1 MATSVIESGN
11 YELFIDTGF
20 QLDAFT
26 LDDATRGVLNSTQY
40 VLDGTTEFAPMLQY
54 STNVNIKRGRR
65 DVGDQFSAGTMS
77 FNLNDDLA
85 GGTLNPL
92 YSSSPYV
99 DPAGQF
105 TLAPLRRVSFGRYNS
120 TNTFI
125 TLFVGVIVSYD
136 YTYELGGQNVVTVY
150 CADDFYLLAQTALA
164 EFNVSEQLSSAR
176 LTAVLDLPE
185 VAYPALTRDIET
197 GTQTLGGAAAYTV
210 AEGTNVKAYIDQIQ
224 AAEQGRIF
232 MSRTGDITSQPRI
245 GNTLSGSVADFHD
258 DGTNIPYNSLG
269 IIFNAD
275 LIVNRASIQH
285 LGATSPEVADDLASQ
300 AKYLIQNV
308 SITNSLLHN
317 DASAL
322 TLANYLLV
330 GEPAATFNAVQTDY
344 LMLTNAQRETLALV
358 DIGDTITITNTI
370 TGGEVAQELAVEG
383 VEIQVNVNNGHRVTF
398 YTSATVIV
406 YQFVLNDVIYGKL
419 GIQDPQPVLA

>member
-26 LDDATRGVLNSTQY
+26 LDDATRGVLNGTQY
-40 VLDGTTEFAPMLQY
+40 VLDGTTEFAPMLEY
-54 STNVNIKRGRR
+54 STNVSVKRGRR
-65 DVGDQFSAGTMS
+65 DIGDQFSAGTMS
-77 FNLNDDLA
+77 FNLNDTLA

-120 TNTFI
+120 ANTFI
-125 TLFVGVIVSYD
+125 TLFVGQIVSYD
-136 YTYELGGQNVVTVY
+136 YNYQLGGQNVVTVY

-164 EFNVSEQLSSAR
+164 EFNVSEELSSAR
-176 LTAVLDLPE
+176 LSAVLDLPE

-224 AAEQGRIF
+224 SAEQGRIF

-245 GNTLSGSVADFHD
+245 GNTISGSVADFHD

-285 LGATSPEVADDLASQ
+285 LGATSPQVADDAVSQ
-300 AKYLIQNV
+300 AKYLIQNT
-308 SITNSLLHN
+308 SITDSLLHN
-317 DASAL
+317 DAAAL
-322 TLANYLLV
+322 TLATYLLE
-330 GEPAATFNAVQTDY
+330 GEPIATFNAVQTDY
-344 LMLTNAQRETLALV
+344 LMLTTPQRETLALV

-370 TGGEVAQELAVEG
+370 TGGEVAQELSVEG
-383 VEIQVNVNNGHRVTF
+383 IEIQVNVSNGHRVTF
-398 YTSATVIV
+398 YTANTVIV
-406 YQFVLNDVIYGKL
+406 FELILDDPIYGTIDADNVL
-419 GIQDPQPVLA
+419 G

>member
-1 MATSVIESGN
+1 MATSVIQSGD

-20 QLDAFT
+20 MLDAYT
-26 LDDATRGVLNSTQY
+26 LNDATRGILDGTQY
-40 VLDGTTEFAPMLQY
+40 VLDGTTEFAAMLEY
-54 STNVNIKRGRR
+54 STNVNLKRGRR

-77 FNLNDDLA
+77 FNLNDSLA

-120 TNTFI
+120 VGTFI
-125 TLFVGVIVSYD
+125 SLFVGQIVSYD
-136 YTYELGGQNVVTVY
+136 YNYELGGQNTVTVY

-164 EFNVSEQLSSAR
+164 EYNVTEELSSTR
-176 LTAVLDLPE
+176 LAAVLDQPE
-185 VAYPALTRDIET
+185 VAYPALSRDITT

-210 AEGTNVKAYIDQIQ
+210 PEGTNVKAYIDQIQ
-224 AAEQGRIF
+224 QAEQGRIF
-232 MSRTGDITSQPRI
+232 MSRTGVLTSDPRI

-269 IIFNAD
+269 IIYNAD
-275 LIVNRASIQH
+275 LIVNRVSIQH
-285 LGATSPEVADDLASQ
+285 LGATSPQVADDAASQ

-322 TLANYLLV
+322 VLADYLLV
-330 GEPAATFNAVQTDY
+330 GEPIATFNAVQTDY
-344 LMLTNAQRETLALV
+344 PMLTTAQRETLALV

-370 TGGEVAQELAVEG
+370 AGGEVAQELSVEG
-383 VEIQVNVNNGHRVTF
+383 VEIQVNVTNGHRVTF
-398 YTSATVIV
+398 YTASTVIV
-406 YQFVLNDVIYGKL
+406 YQFVLDDPVYGII
-419 GIQDPQPVLA
+419 GITDPQPVLG

>member
-1 MATSVIESGN
+1 MATSVIESGS

-20 QLDAFT
+20 MLDGFV
-26 LDDATRGVLNSTQY
+26 LDDVTRGVLNGTQY
-40 VLDGTTEFAPMLQY
+40 VLDGTTEFAPMLEY

-65 DVGDQFSAGTMS
+65 DIGDQFSAGTMS
-77 FNLNDDLA
+77 FNLNDTLA

-92 YSSSPYV
+92 YTSSPYV
-99 DPAGQF
+99 DPQGVF

-120 TNTFI
+120 LNTFV
-125 TLFVGVIVSYD
+125 TLFVGQIVSYD
-136 YTYELGGQNVVTVY
+136 YNYELGGQNTVTVY

-164 EFNVSEQLSSAR
+164 EYNVTEELSSTR
-176 LTAVLDLPE
+176 LSAVLDLPE
-185 VAYPALTRDIET
+185 VAYPVLTRDIET
-197 GTQTLGGAAAYTV
+197 GTQTLGGTAAYTV
-210 AEGTNVKAYIDQIQ
+210 EEDTNVKAYIDQIQ
-224 AAEQGRIF
+224 QAEQGRIF

-269 IIFNAD
+269 IIYNAD

-285 LGATSPEVADDLASQ
+285 LGATSPQVADDAASQ
-300 AKYLIQNV
+300 AKYLIQNT

-322 TLANYLLV
+322 TLATYLLE
-330 GEPAATFNAVQTDY
+330 GEPIATFNAVQTDY
-344 LMLTNAQRETLALV
+344 LMLTTPQRETLALV

-370 TGGEVAQELAVEG
+370 TGGEVAQELSVEG
-383 VEIQVNVNNGHRVTF
+383 IEIQVNVSNGHRVTF
-398 YTSATVIV
+398 YTANTTIV
-406 YQFVLNDVIYGKL
+406 YQFILNDPIYGL
-419 GIQDPQPVLA
+419 LDIQDPQPVLG

>member
-1 MATSVIESGN
+1 MATSVIESGD

-20 QLDAFT
+20 LVNSFRLDSPTA
-26 LDDATRGVLNSTQY
+26 GVLDNTEF
-40 VLDGTTEFAPMLQY
+40 VLTGTTEFAPMLQY

-77 FNLNDDLA
+77 FNLNDSLA

-92 YSSSPYV
+92 YASSPYV
-99 DPAGQF
+99 DPNEEF
-105 TLAPLRRVSFGRYNS
+105 TLAPLRKVSFGRYNS
-120 TNTFI
+120 VGTFI
-125 TLFVGVIVSYD
+125 ELFTGQIVNYDYSYQLGQQNIVS
-136 YTYELGGQNVVTVY
+136 VY

-164 EFNVSEQLSSAR
+164 EFNVSEELSSAR
-176 LTAVLDLPE
+176 LSAVLDLPE
-185 VAYPALTRDIET
+185 VAYPALTRDIEI

-232 MSRTGDITSQPRI
+232 LSRTGDFTAQPRV
-245 GNTLSGSVADFHD
+245 GQTLSGSVADFHD

-285 LGATSPEVADDLASQ
+285 LGATSPQVADDAASQ
-300 AKYLIQNV
+300 TKYLIQNT

-317 DASAL
+317 DAAAL
-322 TLANYLLV
+322 SLANYLLV
-330 GEPAATFNAVQTDY
+330 GEPEATFNAVQTDY
-344 LMLTNAQRETLALV
+344 LMLTTAQRETLALV

-370 TGGEVAQELAVEG
+370 TGGQVAQELSVEG
-383 VEIQVNVNNGHRVTF
+383 IEISVNVNNGHRVTF

-406 YQFVLNDVIYGKL
+406 YEFILDDPIYGKL
-419 GIQDPQPVLA
+419 DIQDPQPVLG

>member
-20 QLDAFT
+20 MLDAFT
-26 LDDATRGVLNSTQY
+26 LDDATRGVLNGTQY
-40 VLDGTTEFAPMLQY
+40 VLDGTTEFAPMLEY
-54 STNVNIKRGRR
+54 STNVNVKRGRR

-77 FNLNDDLA
+77 FNLNDTLA

-99 DPAGQF
+99 DPQGVF
-105 TLAPLRRVSFGRYNS
+105 TLAPLRRVSFGRYN
-120 TNTFI
+120 TLNTFI
-125 TLFVGVIVSYD
+125 TLFVGQIVSYD
-136 YTYELGGQNVVTVY
+136 YNYELGGQNTVTVY

-164 EFNVSEQLSSAR
+164 EYNVAEELSSAR
-176 LTAVLDLPE
+176 LSAVLNLPE
-185 VAYPALTRDIET
+185 VAYPALSRNIST
-197 GTQTLGGAAAYTV
+197 GTQTLGGTAAYTV

-245 GNTLSGSVADFHD
+245 GNTISGSVADFHD

-269 IIFNAD
+269 IIYNAD

-285 LGATSPEVADDLASQ
+285 LGATSPQVADDLASQ
-300 AKYLIQNV
+300 VKYLIQNT

-317 DASAL
+317 DAAAL
-322 TLANYLLV
+322 TLATYLLE
-330 GEPAATFNAVQTDY
+330 GEPIATFNAVQTDY
-344 LMLTNAQRETLALV
+344 LMLTTPQRETLALV

-370 TGGEVAQELAVEG
+370 TGGEVAQELSVEG
-383 VEIQVNVNNGHRVTF
+383 IEIQVNVSNGHRVTF
-398 YTSATVIV
+398 YTANTTIV
-406 YQFVLNDVIYGKL
+406 YQFILNDPIYGKL

>member
-1 MATSVIESGN
+1 MATSVIESGD

-20 QLDAFT
+20 LVNSFRLDSPTA
-26 LDDATRGVLNSTQY
+26 GVLDNTEF
-40 VLDGTTEFAPMLQY
+40 VLTGTTEFAPMLQY

-77 FNLNDDLA
+77 FNLNDSLA

-99 DPAGQF
+99 DPNEEF
-105 TLAPLRRVSFGRYNS
+105 TLAPLRKVSFGRYNS
-120 TNTFI
+120 VGTFI
-125 TLFVGVIVSYD
+125 ELFKGQIVNYD
-136 YTYELGGQNVVTVY
+136 YSYQLGQQNIVTVY

-164 EFNVSEQLSSAR
+164 EFNVTEQLSSAR
-176 LTAVLDLPE
+176 LSAVLNLPE

-210 AEGTNVKAYIDQIQ
+210 DEGTNVKAYIDQIQ

-232 MSRTGDITSQPRI
+232 MSRTGYFTSQPRV
-245 GNTLSGSVADFHD
+245 GQTLSGSVADFHD

-285 LGATSPEVADDLASQ
+285 LGATSPQVANDTASQ
-300 AKYLIQNV
+300 TKYLIQNT

-317 DASAL
+317 DAAAL
-322 TLANYLLV
+322 DLANYLLV
-330 GEPAATFNAVQTDY
+330 GEPEATFNAVQTDY
-344 LMLTNAQRETLALV
+344 LMLTTPQRETLALV

-383 VEIQVNVNNGHRVTF
+383 IEISVNVNSGHRVTF

-406 YQFVLNDVIYGKL
+406 YEFILNDPIYGKL
-419 GIQDPQPVLA
+419 DIQDPQPVLG

>member
-20 QLDAFT
+20 MLDAFV

-40 VLDGTTEFAPMLQY
+40 VLDGTTEFAPMLEY

-120 TNTFI
+120 LGTFI
-125 TLFVGVIVSYD
+125 TLFVGQIVNYD
-136 YTYELGGQNVVTVY
+136 YTYELGGQNTVNVY
-150 CADDFYLLAQTALA
+150 CADDFYLLAQTALS
-164 EFNVSEQLSSAR
+164 EYNVTEELSSAR
-176 LTAVLDLPE
+176 LSAVLDLPE

-269 IIFNAD
+269 IIYNAD

-285 LGATSPEVADDLASQ
+285 LGAANPEVADDLASQ
-300 AKYLIQNV
+300 TKYLIQNV

-317 DASAL
+317 DVAAL
-322 TLANYLLV
+322 DLANYLLV

-344 LMLTNAQRETLALV
+344 LMLTTAQKETLALV

-370 TGGEVAQELAVEG
+370 AGGEVAQELSVEG
-383 VEIQVNVNNGHRVTF
+383 IEISVNVSNGHRVTF
-398 YTSATVIV
+398 YTANTVIV
-406 YQFVLNDVIYGKL
+406 YELILDDAIYGTLDTNNAL
-419 GIQDPQPVLA
+419 G

>member
-20 QLDAFT
+20 MLDAFT
-26 LDDATRGVLNSTQY
+26 LDDATRGVLDGTQY
-40 VLDGTTEFAPMLQY
+40 VLDGTTEFAPMLEY
-54 STNVNIKRGRR
+54 STNVNLKRGRR

-77 FNLNDDLA
+77 FNLNDTLA

-92 YSSSPYV
+92 YTSSPYV
-99 DPAGQF
+99 DPQGVF

-120 TNTFI
+120 LNTFI
-125 TLFVGVIVSYD
+125 TLFVGQIVSYD
-136 YTYELGGQNVVTVY
+136 YNYELGGQNTVTVY

-164 EFNVSEQLSSAR
+164 EYNVTEELSSAR
-176 LTAVLDLPE
+176 LSAVLDLPE
-185 VAYPALTRDIET
+185 VAYPALTRNIST

-224 AAEQGRIF
+224 QAEQGRIF

-269 IIFNAD
+269 IIYNAD
-275 LIVNRASIQH
+275 VIVNRASIQH
-285 LGATSPEVADDLASQ
+285 LGATSPQVADDAASQ
-300 AKYLIQNV
+300 AKYLIQNT

-322 TLANYLLV
+322 TLAEYLIV
-330 GEPAATFNAVQTDY
+330 GEPVATFNAVQTDY
-344 LMLTNAQRETLALV
+344 LMLTTPQREDLALV

-370 TGGEVAQELAVEG
+370 AGGEVAQELSVEG
-383 VEIQVNVNNGHRVTF
+383 IEIQVNVSNGHTVTF
-398 YTSATVIV
+398 YTANTVIV
-406 YQFVLNDVIYGKL
+406 YQLILDDPIYGTIDADNVL
-419 GIQDPQPVLA
+419 G

>member
-1 MATSVIESGN
+1 MATSVIESGD

-20 QLDAFT
+20 LVNSFRLDN
-26 LDDATRGVLNSTQY
+26 ATAGVLDNTEF
-40 VLDGTTEFAPMLQY
+40 VLTGTTEFAPMLQY

-77 FNLNDDLA
+77 FNLNDSLA

-99 DPAGQF
+99 DPNEEF
-105 TLAPLRRVSFGRYNS
+105 TLAPLRKVSFGRYNS
-120 TNTFI
+120 VGTFI
-125 TLFVGVIVSYD
+125 ELFKGQIVNYD
-136 YTYELGGQNVVTVY
+136 YSYQLGQQNIVTVY

-164 EFNVSEQLSSAR
+164 EFNVTEELSSAR
-176 LTAVLDLPE
+176 LSAVLDLPE
-185 VAYPALTRDIET
+185 VAYPAASRDIET

-210 AEGTNVKAYIDQIQ
+210 PEGTNVKAYIDQIQ
-224 AAEQGRIF
+224 QAEQGRIF
-232 MSRTGDITSQPRI
+232 LSRTGDLTSQPRI

-300 AKYLIQNV
+300 AKYLIQNT

-317 DASAL
+317 DAAAL
-322 TLANYLLV
+322 SLANYLLV
-330 GEPAATFNAVQTDY
+330 GEPEATFNAVQTDY
-344 LMLTNAQRETLALV
+344 LMLTTAQRETLALV

-370 TGGEVAQELAVEG
+370 TGGQVAQELAVEG
-383 VEIQVNVNNGHRVTF
+383 IEIQVNVNNGHRVTF

-406 YQFVLNDVIYGKL
+406 YEFSLDDVIFGKL

>member
-1 MATSVIESGN
+1 MATSVIESGD

-20 QLDAFT
+20 QLNAFT
-26 LDDATRGVLNSTQY
+26 LDNSIRGVLDNTQY
-40 VLDGTTEFAPMLQY
+40 VLNGTDIFAPMLEY
-54 STNVNIKRGRR
+54 STNVSIKRGRR

-77 FNLNDDLA
+77 FNLNDSLA

-92 YSSSPYV
+92 YTSSPYV
-99 DPAGQF
+99 DPEGLF

-120 TNTFI
+120 VGTFI
-125 TLFVGVIVSYD
+125 ELFAGQIVNYD
-136 YTYELGGQNVVTVY
+136 YSYQLGQQNIITVY

-164 EFNVSEQLSSAR
+164 EFNVTEQLSSAR
-176 LTAVLDLPE
+176 LSAVLDLPE
-185 VAYPALTRDIET
+185 VAYPALTRNIET
-197 GTQTLGGAAAYTV
+197 GSQTLGGAAAYTV

-232 MSRTGDITSQPRI
+232 MSRTGVLTSTQRV
-245 GNTLSGSVADFHD
+245 GNVLSGSVADFHD

-275 LIVNRASIQH
+275 LVINRASIQH
-285 LGATSPEVADDLASQ
+285 LGATSPQVADDAASQ
-300 AKYLIQNV
+300 AKYLIQNT

-317 DASAL
+317 DAAAL
-322 TLANYLLV
+322 TLAAYLLV
-330 GEPAATFNAVQTDY
+330 GEPEATFNAVQTDY
-344 LMLTNAQRETLALV
+344 LMLTTAQRETLALV

-370 TGGEVAQELAVEG
+370 TGGEVAQELSVEG
-383 VEIQVNVNNGHRVTF
+383 IEIQVNVNSGHRVTF
-398 YTSATVIV
+398 YTAATVIV
-406 YQFVLNDVIYGKL
+406 YQFVLNDPIYGKL

>member
-1 MATSVIESGN
+1 MATSVIESGS

-20 QLDAFT
+20 MLDAFT
-26 LDDATRGVLNSTQY
+26 LDDATRGVLNGTQY
-40 VLDGTTEFAPMLQY
+40 VLDGITEFAPMLEY
-54 STNVNIKRGRR
+54 STNVNVKRGRR

-77 FNLNDDLA
+77 FNLNDSLA

-99 DPAGQF
+99 DPQGAF

-120 TNTFI
+120 LNTFI
-125 TLFVGVIVSYD
+125 TLFVGQIVSYD
-136 YTYELGGQNVVTVY
+136 YNYELGGQNTVTVY

-164 EFNVSEQLSSAR
+164 EYNVAEELSSAR

-185 VAYPALTRDIET
+185 VAYPALTRNIST
-197 GTQTLGGAAAYTV
+197 GTQTLGGTAAYTV

-224 AAEQGRIF
+224 QAEQGRIF
-232 MSRTGDITSQPRI
+232 MSRTGDITSQPRV

-269 IIFNAD
+269 IIYNAD
-275 LIVNRASIQH
+275 VIVNRASIQH
-285 LGATSPEVADDLASQ
+285 LGATSPQVADDAASQ
-300 AKYLIQNV
+300 AKYLIQTT

-317 DASAL
+317 DAAAL
-322 TLANYLLV
+322 TLATYLLE
-330 GEPAATFNAVQTDY
+330 GEPIATFNAVQTDY
-344 LMLTNAQRETLALV
+344 LMLTTPQRETLALV

-370 TGGEVAQELAVEG
+370 AGGEVAQELSVEG
-383 VEIQVNVNNGHRVTF
+383 IEIQVNVSNGHRVTF
-398 YTSATVIV
+398 YTANTVIV
-406 YQFVLNDVIYGKL
+406 YQFILNDPIYGKL

>member
-1 MATSVIESGN
+1 MATSVVESGN

-26 LDDATRGVLNSTQY
+26 LDDATRGVLDGTQY

-77 FNLNDDLA
+77 FNLNDYLA

-92 YSSSPYV
+92 YLSSPYV

-105 TLAPLRRVSFGRYNS
+105 TLAPLRRVSFGRYDS

-125 TLFVGVIVSYD
+125 TLFVGQIVNYD
-136 YTYELGGQNVVTVY
+136 YTYELGGQNTVSVY
-150 CADDFYLLAQTALA
+150 CADDFYLLAQTALS
-164 EFNVSEQLSSAR
+164 EYNVSEELSSTR
-176 LTAVLDLPE
+176 LSAVLDLPE
-185 VAYPALTRDIET
+185 VAYPALARDIET

-269 IIFNAD
+269 IIYNAD

-285 LGATSPEVADDLASQ
+285 LGATSPEVAEDSASQ
-300 AKYLIQNV
+300 LKYLIQNV

-317 DASAL
+317 DAAAL
-322 TLANYLLV
+322 DLANYLLV

-344 LMLTNAQRETLALV
+344 LMLTTAQKETLALV

-370 TGGEVAQELAVEG
+370 AGGEVAQELAVEG
-383 VEIQVNVNNGHRVTF
+383 VEISVNVSNGHRVTF

-406 YQFVLNDVIYGKL
+406 YEFILDDLIYGKL
-419 GIQDPQPVLA
+419 DIQDPQPVLA

>member
-1 MATSVIESGN
+1 MATSIIESGN

-20 QLDAFT
+20 LVNSFRLDN
-26 LDDATRGVLNSTQY
+26 ATAGVLDNTEF
-40 VLDGTTEFAPMLQY
+40 VLTGTTEFAPMLQY
-54 STNVNIKRGRR
+54 STNLNIKRGRR

-77 FNLNDDLA
+77 FNLNDSLA

-99 DPAGQF
+99 DPNEEF
-105 TLAPLRRVSFGRYNS
+105 TLAPLRKVSFGRYNS
-120 TNTFI
+120 VGTFI
-125 TLFVGVIVSYD
+125 ELFRGQIVNYDYSYQLGEQNIVS
-136 YTYELGGQNVVTVY
+136 VY

-164 EFNVSEQLSSAR
+164 EFNVTEELSSAR
-176 LTAVLDLPE
+176 LSAVLDLPE
-185 VAYPALTRDIET
+185 VAYPALSRDIET

-232 MSRTGDITSQPRI
+232 LSRTGDFTAQPRV
-245 GNTLSGSVADFHD
+245 GQTLSGSVADFHD

-269 IIFNAD
+269 IIYNAD

-285 LGATSPEVADDLASQ
+285 LGATSPQVADDAASQ
-300 AKYLIQNV
+300 TKYLIQNT

-317 DASAL
+317 DAAAL
-322 TLANYLLV
+322 SLANYLLV
-330 GEPAATFNAVQTDY
+330 GEPEATFNAVQTDY
-344 LMLTNAQRETLALV
+344 LMLTTAQRETLALV

-370 TGGEVAQELAVEG
+370 TGGQVAQELAVEG
-383 VEIQVNVNNGHRVTF
+383 IEISVNVNSGHRVTF

-406 YQFVLNDVIYGKL
+406 YEFILNDPIYGKL
-419 GIQDPQPVLA
+419 DIQDPQPVLA

>member
-1 MATSVIESGN
+1 
-11 YELFIDTGF
+11 
-20 QLDAFT
+20 
-26 LDDATRGVLNSTQY
+26 
-40 VLDGTTEFAPMLQY
+40 
-54 STNVNIKRGRR
+54 
-65 DVGDQFSAGTMS
+65 
-77 FNLNDDLA
+77 
-85 GGTLNPL
+85 
-92 YSSSPYV
+92 
-99 DPAGQF
+99 
-105 TLAPLRRVSFGRYNS
+105 
-120 TNTFI
+120 
-125 TLFVGVIVSYD
+125 
-136 YTYELGGQNVVTVY
+136 
-150 CADDFYLLAQTALA
+150 
-164 EFNVSEQLSSAR
+164 
-176 LTAVLDLPE
+176 LDLPE

-232 MSRTGDITSQPRI
+232 MARTGEFTSQPRV
-245 GNTLSGSVADFHD
+245 GNTLSASVADFHD

-317 DASAL
+317 DAAAL
-322 TLANYLLV
+322 DLANYLLV
-330 GEPAATFNAVQTDY
+330 GEPVATFNAVQTDY
-344 LMLTNAQRETLALV
+344 LMLTTAQRETLALV

-370 TGGEVAQELAVEG
+370 TGGEVAQELSVEG
-383 VEIQVNVNNGHRVTF
+383 IEIQVNVNNGHRVTF
-398 YTSATVIV
+398 YTASTVIV
-406 YQFVLNDVIYGKL
+406 YQFILNDPIYGKL

>member
-1 MATSVIESGN
+1 MATSVIESGD

-20 QLDAFT
+20 TVNAFRLDN
-26 LDDATRGVLNSTQY
+26 ATAGVLDNTEF
-40 VLDGTTEFAPMLQY
+40 VLTGNTEFAPMLQY

-77 FNLNDDLA
+77 FNLNDSLA

-99 DPAGQF
+99 DPNEEF
-105 TLAPLRRVSFGRYNS
+105 TLAPLRKVSFGRYNS
-120 TNTFI
+120 VGTFI
-125 TLFVGVIVSYD
+125 ELFRGQIVNYDYSYQLGQQNIVS
-136 YTYELGGQNVVTVY
+136 VY

-164 EFNVSEQLSSAR
+164 EFNVTEQLSSAR
-176 LTAVLDLPE
+176 LSAVLDLPE

-210 AEGTNVKAYIDQIQ
+210 DEGTNVKAYIDQIQ
-224 AAEQGRIF
+224 QAEQGRIF
-232 MSRTGDITSQPRI
+232 MSRTGYLTSQPRV
-245 GNTLSGSVADFHD
+245 GQTLSDSVADFHD

-275 LIVNRASIQH
+275 LIVNRASIQR
-285 LGATSPEVADDLASQ
+285 LGATSPEVADDLVSQ

-317 DASAL
+317 DAAAL
-322 TLANYLLV
+322 DLANYLLV
-330 GEPAATFNAVQTDY
+330 GEPEATFNAVQTDY
-344 LMLTNAQRETLALV
+344 LMLTTAQRETLALV
-358 DIGDTITITNTI
+358 DIGKTITITNTI
-370 TGGEVAQELAVEG
+370 TGGQVAQELAVEG
-383 VEIQVNVNNGHRVTF
+383 IEIQVNVNNGHRVTF

-406 YQFVLNDVIYGKL
+406 YQFVLDDVIYGKL

>member
-20 QLDAFT
+20 KLDAFT
-26 LDDATRGVLNSTQY
+26 LDNATRGVLDSTQY
-40 VLDGTTEFAPMLQY
+40 VLDGTTEFAPMLEY
-54 STNVNIKRGRR
+54 STNVSLKRGRR

-77 FNLNDDLA
+77 FNLNDSLA

-92 YSSSPYV
+92 YASSPYV

-105 TLAPLRRVSFGRYNS
+105 TLAPLRRVSFGRYNALG
-120 TNTFI
+120 TFI
-125 TLFVGVIVSYD
+125 SLFAGQIVSYD
-136 YTYELGGQNVVTVY
+136 YNYELGGQNMVTVY

-164 EFNVSEQLSSAR
+164 EYNVTEELSSTR
-176 LTAVLDLPE
+176 LAAVLDLPE
-185 VAYPALTRDIET
+185 VAYPALSRNIET

-224 AAEQGRIF
+224 QAEQGRIY
-232 MSRTGDITSQPRI
+232 MSRTGVLNSQPRI
-245 GNTLSGSVADFHD
+245 GNTISGSVADFHD

-269 IIFNAD
+269 IIYNAD

-285 LGATSPEVADDLASQ
+285 LGATSPQVADDAASQ
-300 AKYLIQNV
+300 AKYLIQNT

-317 DASAL
+317 DAAAL
-322 TLANYLLV
+322 TLATYLLE
-330 GEPAATFNAVQTDY
+330 GEPIATFNAVQTDY
-344 LMLTNAQRETLALV
+344 LMLTTAQRETLALV

-370 TGGEVAQELAVEG
+370 TGGEVAQELSVEG
-383 VEIQVNVNNGHRVTF
+383 IEIQVNVSNGHRVTF
-398 YTSATVIV
+398 YTASTVIV
-406 YQFVLNDVIYGKL
+406 YQLILDNVTYGTIDADNVLG
-419 GIQDPQPVLA
+419 